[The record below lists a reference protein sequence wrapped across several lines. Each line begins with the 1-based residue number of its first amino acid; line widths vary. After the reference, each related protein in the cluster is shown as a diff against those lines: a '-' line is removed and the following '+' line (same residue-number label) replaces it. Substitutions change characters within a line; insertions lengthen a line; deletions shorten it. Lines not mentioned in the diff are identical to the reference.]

1 MREQKS
7 EEVMQTSK
15 KYFGTDGIRGTVGTA
30 PITPD
35 FMLKLGWAAGRVFS
49 CKGNGRNKILIGKDT
64 RISGYM
70 FEAALEA
77 GVTAAGV
84 DINLTGPMPTPAIAY
99 LTRTLRAQAGIVI
112 SASHNSFED
121 NGIKFFSSDG
131 TKLPDEVEF
140 SIEEMLSKSV
150 STVAPQSLGKASRI
164 NDAADRYIEFCK
176 SSVGSSLKFN
186 GLKIVVDCAHGS
198 TYHIAPAVFEELG
211 AKVKA
216 IGVTPDGL
224 NINEQSGS
232 TSPQILSE
240 TVKAEQADLGI
251 AFDGDGDRVIMVD
264 HLGNIVDGDEILYVI
279 ARDRRRQN
287 IDFGGVVG
295 TAMSNLGLELALDA
309 LDVPFVRT
317 VVGDRYVMQGM
328 LERGWDLGGESSGH
342 IICLDITTTGDGIV
356 SALQALAAIANCDQP
371 LADLTGK
378 MRKLPQS
385 MVNIRVD
392 NAVDI
397 TQKEAVQS
405 AVSDVESQLG
415 KNGRVLLRPSGTEP
429 VLRVMVEGEDVKAVH
444 RLAQELSELVAM
456 EVADHS

>member
-1 MREQKS
+1 MNKK
-7 EEVMQTSK
+7 K
-15 KYFGTDGIRGTVGTA
+15 KYFGTDGIRGTVGVA

-35 FMLKLGWAAGRVFS
+35 FMLKLGWAAGKVFAS
-49 CKGNGRNKILIGKDT
+49 SGNGRNKILIGKDT

-77 GVTAAGV
+77 GVTAAGT
-84 DINLTGPMPTPAIAY
+84 DINLLGPMPTPAIAY

-121 NGIKFFSSDG
+121 NGIKFFSSEG
-131 TKLPDEVEF
+131 TKLDDSFELA
-140 SIEEMLSKSV
+140 IEELLEEDVTTV
-150 STVAPQSLGKASRI
+150 SPQSLGKASRI
-164 NDAADRYIEFCK
+164 TDAAGRYIEFCK
-176 SSVGSSLKFN
+176 STIGSSLKFN

-216 IGVTPDGL
+216 IGVAPDGL
-224 NINEQSGS
+224 NINADSGS
-232 TSPQILSE
+232 TSPQSLADA
-240 TVKAEQADLGI
+240 VLAEQADLGI

-279 ARDRRRQN
+279 ARDKRKNN

-309 LDVPFVRT
+309 LDVPFTRAP
-317 VVGDRYVMQGM
+317 VGDRYVMQEM
-328 LERGWDLGGESSGH
+328 LERGWKLGGESSGH

-356 SALQALAAIANCDQP
+356 SALQALSAVANGGQS
-371 LADLTGK
+371 LADLKNK
-378 MRKLPQS
+378 MRKFPQS
-385 MVNIRVD
+385 MVNVRLPGRVD
-392 NAVDI
+392 LSDNKNV
-397 TQKEAVQS
+397 KS
-405 AVSDVESQLG
+405 AVSDVESRLG

-429 VLRVMVEGEDVKAVH
+429 VVRVMVEGENLEQVTA
-444 RLAQELSELVAM
+444 LAKELSELVES
-456 EVADHS
+456 EVGA